1 MRPPSPEELLAS
13 INRPL
18 PRSEEAEQGI
28 LSCLLNT
35 TPEKRLVWLQ
45 KLNLTRHFYHPSHRL
60 LGKTISDLAMA
71 GQPLDL
77 VSITNHLRDKSL
89 LDQIGGAA
97 FVSDVLVYIPVDA
110 HADYYLDIL
119 EEQAN
124 RRDIIAA
131 SAKAIHSALDPNC
144 IRKDL
149 VSGEDIESASGDI
162 ITDLSARLIEMRKD
176 RKVKGVTVR
185 RAVDQLL
192 DDLQNPNK
200 KGLRSSFPWVNKMT
214 GGYQDGTMTIL
225 GGQRGSGKS
234 AFALQEAIAFARD
247 GHPGS
252 YFNLEMTAKA
262 QVKRGMQQDGVLADN
277 FRTTLFT
284 NFELEVIGKWGR
296 EKLPILF
303 HDTLLKIEDI
313 IMQIRIDHMQRRIRW
328 VFVDLVQ
335 RVHGRMN
342 GKVSPEQELAD
353 IGHLFKDT
361 AKELDIPII
370 LLSHLNDQLQAKYCS
385 NLEND
390 ADVMFIIGAAKNPEA
405 EGPNRILKNMKNRD
419 GEPGERCAFD
429 FVGAHTR
436 FREIGPT
443 KLDILPL
450 KRDK

>member
-1 MRPPSPEELLAS
+1 
-13 INRPL
+13 
-18 PRSEEAEQGI
+18 
-28 LSCLLNT
+28 
-35 TPEKRLVWLQ
+35 
-45 KLNLTRHFYHPSHRL
+45 
-60 LGKTISDLAMA
+60 
-71 GQPLDL
+71 
-77 VSITNHLRDKSL
+77 
-89 LDQIGGAA
+89 
-97 FVSDVLVYIPVDA
+97 
-110 HADYYLDIL
+110 
-119 EEQAN
+119 
-124 RRDIIAA
+124 
-131 SAKAIHSALDPNC
+131 
-144 IRKDL
+144 
-149 VSGEDIESASGDI
+149 
-162 ITDLSARLIEMRKD
+162 
-176 RKVKGVTVR
+176 
-185 RAVDQLL
+185 
-192 DDLQNPNK
+192 
-200 KGLRSSFPWVNKMT
+200 
-214 GGYQDGTMTIL
+214 
-225 GGQRGSGKS
+225 
-234 AFALQEAIAFARD
+234 
-247 GHPGS
+247 
-252 YFNLEMTAKA
+252 MTAKA

-342 GKVSPEQELAD
+342 GKVNPEQELAD

-429 FVGAHTR
+429 FVGQHTR

-450 KRDK
+450 KKDK